1 MTAYFYSYLYFS
13 IILFSHH
20 LIYLIG
26 SFGAS
31 AVLIY
36 GTPTSPLA
44 QPRNVIGGHFF
55 SAIVGC
61 AWRVAIYR
69 FEHSVTAALAVATSI
84 VVMQFTETV
93 HPPGG
98 ATALIAVTTQ
108 PLLPW
113 ADFLYIFVPVLTG
126 SIIMLIVALLV
137 NNLSNHRTYPTRWW

>member
-1 MTAYFYSYLYFS
+1 LSFFFFSLYLS
-13 IILFSHH
+13 ICLFSHN
-20 LIYLIG
+20 LSFLIG

-36 GTPTSPLA
+36 GAPNSPLA
-44 QPRNVIGGHFF
+44 QPRNVIGGHFL

-61 AWRVAIYR
+61 AWRVAIDR
-69 FEHSVTAALAVATSI
+69 FEHSVTSALAVATSI

-113 ADFLYIFVPVLTG
+113 ANFLYIFVPVLTG
-126 SIIMLIVALLV
+126 SIVMLIVALIV
-137 NNLSNHRTYPTRWW
+137 NNLSKHRTYPTWWW

>member
-1 MTAYFYSYLYFS
+1 MAAYFCPSLYLS
-13 IILFSHH
+13 VCLFSHN
-20 LIYLIG
+20 LSFLIG

-36 GTPTSPLA
+36 GTPDSPLA

-61 AWRVAIYR
+61 VWRVAINR
-69 FEHSVTAALAVATSI
+69 FEHSVTVALAVATSI

-113 ADFLYIFVPVLTG
+113 ANFLYIFVPVLTG
-126 SIIMLIVALLV
+126 SMMMLIVALLV

>member
-1 MTAYFYSYLYFS
+1 MFS
-13 IILFSHH
+13 QCVSRHNVSL
-20 LIYLIG
+20 LIG

-36 GTPTSPLA
+36 ATPTSPLA
-44 QPRNVIGGHFF
+44 QPRNVIGGHFL

-61 AWRVAIYR
+61 AWRVAINR
-69 FEHSVTAALAVATSI
+69 FEHSVTVALAVSTSI

-98 ATALIAVTTQ
+98 ATALIAVTTY

-113 ADFLYIFVPVLTG
+113 ANFLFIFVPVLTG
-126 SIIMLIVALLV
+126 SVLMLIIALIV
-137 NNLSNHRTYPTRWW
+137 NNLSSHRTYPSWWF